1 MDDAVYMQKV
11 LACERRLFRISRA
24 ILRSDQD
31 CADAI
36 QETVFKGW
44 ISRDK
49 LREEQY
55 FETWLI
61 RILINECKNVLRR
74 SAKAPVPVEEV
85 RAEAI
90 SSPEENAELRL
101 ALDSLPEKY
110 RLVLVLHHV
119 EGYPLRAIARLLKLP
134 ESLVKS
140 RLHQARSALKKAL
153 ASMEVY
159 ES

>member
-11 LACERRLFRISRA
+11 LACERRLYRISRA
-24 ILRSDQD
+24 ILKSDQD

-36 QETVFKGW
+36 QEAVFKGW

-49 LREEQY
+49 LREERY

-74 SAKAPVPVEEV
+74 SARAPVPVENV
-85 RAEAI
+85 RAAA
-90 SSPEENAELRL
+90 PEPDEDTELRL

-119 EGYPLRAIARLLKLP
+119 EGYPLREIALLLKLP
-134 ESLVKS
+134 ESLIKS
-140 RLHQARSALKKAL
+140 RLHQARAALKKAL
-153 ASMEVY
+153 VSMEVY
-159 ES
+159 AK